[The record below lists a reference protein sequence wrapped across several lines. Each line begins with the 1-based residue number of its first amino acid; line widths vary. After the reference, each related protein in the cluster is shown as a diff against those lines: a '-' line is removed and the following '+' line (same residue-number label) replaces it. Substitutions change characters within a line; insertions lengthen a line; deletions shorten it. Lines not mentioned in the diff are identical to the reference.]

1 MFITM
6 VLAFFISRLILEN
19 LGATDYGIYGVVG
32 SVVTLLSF
40 FNMAMITAGQR
51 CLSYDLGGQVS
62 SFNKTFGSIF
72 IISLAIGIVI
82 FIILQFSGT
91 YLIEEY
97 LNIPSDRV
105 PAAITVFHA
114 SCFTFLIQTIQVP
127 FVASLISQE
136 RLAIYA
142 YLGILDT
149 VLRFII
155 CLMLSYTIFDKLI
168 FYAISIAVSTL
179 FIFILYFRFSTRKFK
194 LSFNVSK
201 GNLLLVFKFFGW
213 NLFGGLSS
221 VSLYQGIQIVLNLF
235 FGPVVNAAQTLTLQ
249 VKSAI
254 ESFASNIRVASN
266 PQIVKKCAEGKL
278 EEASDLLRLSIK
290 LSTVIILLISIPI
303 YLEAEFI
310 LTLWLDKVPD
320 HTSVFLKFYI
330 VNAIIDVVS
339 SPIVTVIQ
347 AIGNIR
353 NYQLLTSGVLLTV
366 LPVTYLLFVKGYPPY
381 IFGFVLISATMILL
395 FIRLIFL
402 FKILPCSKRLFVIIP
417 GLVFCVSTLFTSQ
430 VQPNLL
436 NLIVLVIISS
446 LSVLSFSWMLL
457 LNKEDKSQVSQF
469 LKDKINR

>member
-221 VSLYQGIQIVLNLF
+221 
-235 FGPVVNAAQTLTLQ
+235 AQTLTLQ

-402 FKILPCSKRLFVIIP
+402 FKILPCSKRLFVIDIMKQIVIIP